1 LSFVRKLKIGIDGR
15 AFSSP
20 AAGVRRYV
28 SELAS
33 ALLASG
39 EPLELVLLG
48 GRSDAAPRGAG
59 HVAEPW
65 HPPTNLGWAAVGLPR
80 AASRAAVDLIHA
92 PAYTGPLMA
101 RVPVVVTIH
110 DVSYE
115 RHPEWYP
122 YRRDSLRRAF
132 YRRSAR
138 AASHILTVSEFS
150 RGEIAA
156 AYGIAPAR
164 ITVAPHGAPPFASG
178 DSPPRLP
185 LPAGVATPFLL
196 HVGDLHER
204 RNLEVALEAL
214 ANVRR
219 DAAAASRPSLVL
231 AGVDR
236 GVGDR
241 LRTKAAANG
250 IGDAVVFVGSVQDQT
265 LRALYCAAAALV
277 YPSRYEGFGFPVL
290 EAMASGTPV
299 LASRCASLPEVLG
312 EAGMLLDPDDVR
324 QWTEAIAVV
333 LSDGDQRARMRTA
346 GRARA
351 SSFTWA
357 KTARITLDV
366 YRHVAQ
372 ASRP

>member
-1 LSFVRKLKIGIDGR
+1 
-15 AFSSP
+15 
-20 AAGVRRYV
+20 V

-39 EPLELVLLG
+39 EPLDLVLLG
-48 GRSDAAPRGAG
+48 GQSDAAPRGAR

-92 PAYTGPLMA
+92 PAYTGPLRA
-101 RVPVVVTIH
+101 RVPVVLTIH

-122 YRRDSLRRAF
+122 YRRDPVRRAF

-164 ITVAPHGAPPFASG
+164 ITVAPHGAPSPFASG
-178 DSPPRLP
+178 DSPSRLP
-185 LPAGVATPFLL
+185 LPAGVATPFFL

-204 RNLEVALEAL
+204 RNLEVALDAL

-219 DAAAASRPSLVL
+219 AAASQPSLVL

-241 LRTKAAANG
+241 LRTRAAAGG
-250 IGDAVVFVGSVQDQT
+250 IGDAVVFLGSVEDPT
-265 LRALYCAAAALV
+265 LRALYCGAAALV
-277 YPSRYEGFGFPVL
+277 YPSRYEGFGLPVL

-324 QWTEAIAVV
+324 QWTEALAAV
-333 LSDGDQRARMRTA
+333 LSDGEQRARMRAA

-372 ASRP
+372 APRP

>member
-1 LSFVRKLKIGIDGR
+1 V
-15 AFSSP
+15 
-20 AAGVRRYV
+20 
-28 SELAS
+28 
-33 ALLASG
+33 
-39 EPLELVLLG
+39 
-48 GRSDAAPRGAG
+48 
-59 HVAEPW
+59 
-65 HPPTNLGWAAVGLPR
+65 
-80 AASRAAVDLIHA
+80 
-92 PAYTGPLMA
+92 
-101 RVPVVVTIH
+101 
-110 DVSYE
+110 
-115 RHPEWYP
+115 
-122 YRRDSLRRAF
+122 
-132 YRRSAR
+132 
-138 AASHILTVSEFS
+138 
-150 RGEIAA
+150 
-156 AYGIAPAR
+156 
-164 ITVAPHGAPPFASG
+164 
-178 DSPPRLP
+178 
-185 LPAGVATPFLL
+185 TPFLL

-241 LRTKAAANG
+241 LRTSAAANG
-250 IGDAVVFVGSVQDQT
+250 IGDAVVFVGSVTDQT

-324 QWTEAIAVV
+324 QWTEALTVV
-333 LSDGDQRARMRTA
+333 LSDGEQSARMRTA

-372 ASRP
+372 APRP